1 MSALQKLLA
10 VVLDWPK
17 TTVLFALAL
26 VAGGVYVSQRLAVDV
41 FPDIK
46 SRSRRRRAGSRPR
59 RWSSAS
65 PCRSSPP

>member
-1 MSALQKLLA
+1 MSALRKLLA

-17 TTVLFALAL
+17 TTVLLALAL

-46 SRSRRRRAGSRPR
+46 VPRVTIQTEAGGLT
-59 RWSSAS
+59 AE
-65 PCRSSPP
+65 